1 MFLSGW
7 LWIVACGDSQPGE
20 VDVFLVSP
28 NGPESAAIVELDG
41 VFDRVSA
48 PPSAVAFS
56 EIVDGRTRVA
66 IMMRT
71 HGEVWFSV
79 LVPNVSDPPPGRVL
93 EVAGPTNA
101 IRANVEDY
109 GLQFGR

>member
-1 MFLSGW
+1 MACVCWWSIG
-7 LWIVACGDSQPGE
+7 CGDAQPGE

-41 VFDRVSA
+41 VFDQVSA

-56 EIVDGRTRVA
+56 EIVDGRTRIA

-79 LVPNVSDPPPGRVL
+79 LVPNASDPPPGLVL
-93 EVAGPTNA
+93 EVAGPSNE
-101 IRANVEDY
+101 IRASVEGY